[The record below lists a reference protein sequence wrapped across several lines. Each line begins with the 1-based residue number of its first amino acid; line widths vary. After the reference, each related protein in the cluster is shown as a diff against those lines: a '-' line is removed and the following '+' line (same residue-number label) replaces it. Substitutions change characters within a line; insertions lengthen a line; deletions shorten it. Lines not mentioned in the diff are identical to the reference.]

1 MKSTENKNNTIQ
13 RRKMILQLLADKG
26 EVYVRELSKYFKV
39 SEVTIRNDLEQ
50 LEQKN
55 MLLRARGGAI
65 RLESNVGVDQHLS
78 EKTRLNYQKKARI
91 GKKAASLIQGN
102 DTIIVDSGTTTAEL
116 VKNLPNDKE
125 LTVITNAINIANH
138 LLGKPNVSIIMLGG
152 YLRKNSF
159 SLIGPLAESSMKN
172 FFVDK
177 VFLGVDGFD
186 TKIGIYTPNIEEAY
200 LNQMMINNSRE
211 VILLADSTK
220 FKRKSLTFIC
230 ALDRID
236 TVITDDGISPE
247 DRKRMEDSG
256 VRVIVA

>member
-1 MKSTENKNNTIQ
+1 MKPADTKNTTIQ
-13 RRKMILQLLADKG
+13 RRKMILQMLAEKG
-26 EVYVRELSKYFKV
+26 EVYVLELSELFKV
-39 SEVTIRNDLEQ
+39 SAVTIRNDLEQ

-91 GKKAASLIQGN
+91 GKKAASLILGN

-116 VKNLPNDKE
+116 VKNLPADKE

-138 LLGKPNVSIIMLGG
+138 LLSKPNVNIIMLGG

-172 FFVDK
+172 FYVDK

-186 TKIGIYTPNIEEAY
+186 TRVGIYTPNIEEAH

-236 TVITDDGISPE
+236 TVITDDGIAPE

-256 VRVIVA
+256 VKVIVV